1 MSLKGKYMKIQQE
14 AMAGTL
20 ESSDLLVKVMPNQG
34 IEIIINSDVNKQFG
48 EQIFTVVRNTLQTLN
63 LTDGLIIIDDK
74 GALDC
79 AIKARVQCAVLR
91 GAVEQHSD
99 WSQLL

>member
-1 MSLKGKYMKIQQE
+1 MKIQQE

-20 ESSDLLVKVMPNQG
+20 ESSDLLVKVSPYTG
-34 IEIIINSDVNKQFG
+34 LEIVINSDVNKQFG
-48 EQIFTVVRNTLQTLN
+48 KQIETVVKNTLKTLDV
-63 LTDGLIIIDDK
+63 TDGLIIIDDK

-91 GAVEQHSD
+91 GAQQTELN
-99 WSQLL
+99 WSHIL

>member
-1 MSLKGKYMKIQQE
+1 MKIQQE
-14 AMAGTL
+14 AIAGTL
-20 ESSDLLVKVMPNQG
+20 ESSDLLVKVSPHQG
-34 IEIIINSDVNKQFG
+34 LEIVINSEVNKQFG
-48 EQIFTVVRNTLQTLN
+48 KQIALVVKNTLNNLQ

-91 GAVEQHSD
+91 GAQQSTLN
-99 WSQLL
+99 WSHIL